1 MINHLLRS
9 PWLKA
14 GASRDLPSHFPPP
27 FEDLDTARRDIGG
40 GLMLSLNTPHE
51 IVQRVASL
59 YPRNTRP
66 IALLAAHI
74 TSLNACGDSNFRDS
88 FNAASATYVDGISV
102 KLLAKSA
109 GHPVEKLATT
119 DLAPALIKAMTER
132 VGRRLRVAVIGG
144 EEGIAKRAG
153 ERLSHDLGVETVFV
167 AHGYQADWRSCL
179 ARLAAFSPD
188 VVIVGLG
195 MPLEAVWCRAHAHE
209 LPKSVVLTCGGWLRI
224 LAREEN
230 RSPVLVQR
238 FQLEWLFRLVTDPRR
253 TARRYIHGIATLAML
268 CSRAALRRAL
278 D

>member
-1 MINHLLRS
+1 
-9 PWLKA
+9 
-14 GASRDLPSHFPPP
+14 
-27 FEDLDTARRDIGG
+27 
-40 GLMLSLNTPHE
+40 MLSLNAPHE

-59 YPRNTRP
+59 YPRNARP
-66 IALLAAHI
+66 IAVLAAHI
-74 TSLNACGDSNFRDS
+74 TSLNAYGDSNFRDS

-102 KLLAKSA
+102 RILAKSA
-109 GHPVEKLATT
+109 GYSVEKLATT
-119 DLAPALIKAMTER
+119 DLAPALIKAMTEK
-132 VGRRLRVAVIGG
+132 VGRQLRIALIGG

-153 ERLSHDLGVETVFV
+153 DRLSHDLGVETVFA
-167 AHGYQADWRSCL
+167 AHGYQADWQSCL

-230 RSPVLVQR
+230 RSPLLIQR
-238 FQLEWLFRLVTDPRR
+238 LQLEWLFRLVTDPRR
-253 TARRYIHGIATLAML
+253 TARRYLHGIATLAML